1 MTPTPTARDA
11 LSPFVVEGAAV
22 RGAWVTLG
30 ATTRSI
36 LASHAYPPALAR
48 ALCELCAAT
57 ALLASTLK
65 QNGSLV
71 VQLAGTGPVRLAV
84 VECSDTFDLRAT
96 AQWNAEATSS
106 LGDRATLVDLAGA
119 RDRARLT
126 ITLDPKG
133 GGPLYQ
139 GIVALDSTSIAASI
153 EHYLAASEQL
163 PSRMCLVAHDRTAAG
178 LLIQRLPGGAAADE
192 ATWRR
197 LVAEVDA
204 LSPADLLAHRD
215 AAAALSALF
224 PEEELR
230 LFDAYPVRFHCSCSE
245 ARVENALRIA
255 GRAEIDAALTERGH
269 VEVTCEF
276 CTRHYRF
283 GPDDVERVF
292 AHGATLTAAL
302 PD

>member
-96 AQWNAEATSS
+96 AQWDAEATAS

-163 PSRMCLVAHDRTAAG
+163 PSRMCLVAHDRTA
-178 LLIQRLPGGAAADE
+178 L
-192 ATWRR
+192 
-197 LVAEVDA
+197 
-204 LSPADLLAHRD
+204 
-215 AAAALSALF
+215 
-224 PEEELR
+224 
-230 LFDAYPVRFHCSCSE
+230 
-245 ARVENALRIA
+245 
-255 GRAEIDAALTERGH
+255 
-269 VEVTCEF
+269 
-276 CTRHYRF
+276 
-283 GPDDVERVF
+283 
-292 AHGATLTAAL
+292 
-302 PD
+302 